1 MVIRHQ
7 RHAGRSSSRRHRR
20 HQGQSLVEFAVT
32 FPVFV
37 LLLAGMVD
45 LGLALFSNVTI
56 ISAAREG
63 ARLGVVLPGDTTAIE
78 DRVRAMST
86 GLDPAKLT
94 VTTSC
99 LRDSG
104 GGSFVACSSPQWE
117 SGDSVK
123 VQVDY
128 DYTMVWPL
136 TFGTQL
142 DLSTSVQMRI
152 E

>member
-1 MVIRHQ
+1 MFRHN
-7 RHAGRSSSRRHRR
+7 RHTGRSSGPRRRR
-20 HQGQSLVEFAVT
+20 GERGQSLVEFAVT

-63 ARLGVVLPGDTTAIE
+63 ARLGVVQPGDTTAIE
-78 DRVRAMST
+78 DRVRAMSN
-86 GLDPAKLT
+86 GLDLNKLT
-94 VTTSC
+94 VTTTC
-99 LRDSG
+99 LRPSG
-104 GGSFVACSSPQWE
+104 SSFTACGASPWA

-123 VQVDY
+123 VAVHY
-128 DYTMVWPL
+128 DYTMLWPL
-136 TFGTQL
+136 TFGTEL
-142 DLSTSVQMRI
+142 DLDTDVQMRI

>member
-1 MVIRHQ
+1 VIRLN
-7 RHAGRSSSRRHRR
+7 RNRDRAR
-20 HQGQSLVEFAVT
+20 GQSLVEFAVT

-86 GLDPAKLT
+86 GIDLAKLT
-94 VTTSC
+94 VTSTC

-104 GGSFVACSSPQWE
+104 GGFTGCGSPQWQ
-117 SGDSVK
+117 SGDTVK

-128 DYTMVWPL
+128 QYTMLWPL
-136 TFGTQL
+136 TFGTEL

>member
-1 MVIRHQ
+1 VIRLH
-7 RHAGRSSSRRHRR
+7 RHASGPLGRRRRR
-20 HQGQSLVEFAVT
+20 DQRGQSLVEFAVT

-37 LLLAGMVD
+37 LLFAGMVD
-45 LGLALFSNVTI
+45 LGLALFSNVTV

-63 ARLGVVLPGDTTAIE
+63 ARLGVVQPGDTTAIE

-86 GLDPAKLT
+86 GLDLSKLT
-94 VTTSC
+94 VTSTC
-99 LRDSG
+99 LRPSG
-104 GGSFVACSSPQWE
+104 SGFVSCSSPQWV
-117 SGDSVK
+117 SGDTVR

-128 DYTMVWPL
+128 AYTMVWPL

-142 DLSTSVQMRI
+142 DLSSAVQMRI

>member
-1 MVIRHQ
+1 MLRSSRHTISRS
-7 RHAGRSSSRRHRR
+7 RHARHRHGQR
-20 HQGQSLVEFAVT
+20 GQSLVEFAIT

-37 LLLAGMVD
+37 LLVAGMVD
-45 LGLALFSNVTI
+45 LGLALFSNVTV

-63 ARLGVVLPGDTTAIE
+63 ARLGVVLPGDTVAVE
-78 DRVRAMST
+78 DRVRAMAT
-86 GLDPAKLT
+86 GLDLSKLT
-94 VTTSC
+94 VTTTC
-99 LRDSG
+99 LRPVGSG
-104 GGSFVACSSPQWE
+104 YGACTGTAWA
-117 SGDSVK
+117 SGDTVR

-142 DLSTSVQMRI
+142 DLSSAVQMRI

>member
-1 MVIRHQ
+1 MIRVKGRHDGQ
-7 RHAGRSSSRRHRR
+7 R
-20 HQGQSLVEFAVT
+20 GQSLVEFAVT
-32 FPVFV
+32 FPVFI
-37 LLLAGMVD
+37 LLLAGIVD

-63 ARLGVVLPGDTTAIE
+63 ARLGVVLPGDTAAIE

-86 GLDPAKLT
+86 GLDLSKLT
-94 VTTSC
+94 VTSTC

-104 GGSFVACSSPQWE
+104 GGSFAACTSPQWQA
-117 SGDSVK
+117 GDTVK

-128 DYTMVWPL
+128 DYTMVWPV